1 MVDRVVQRPFL
12 LWVAE
17 AASRAGKGKPDKPL
31 PAGAAEVTGPE
42 LAEVKRALTQSVAQ
56 ERGKPVVHP
65 KSQGG
70 RRGAYAAPIDHLA
83 YFPRDALLS
92 ITQSAVE
99 EFLEEHASK
108 RLRPVTEKEGRRGG
122 GGSWSPVADYILDI
136 PDDAIPG
143 EQEQNRRLGG
153 VGEITDPRWIISV
166 AAMGWRK
173 LKHRYE
179 FHDSPAPPHRL
190 AENARVIAVGD
201 WAIGSKRARRV
212 AHQIREV
219 LDADDSTGRDCHVI
233 HLGDTYYGGWD
244 REYRKRFLPHWPVR
258 EGEPHGSWSLNGN
271 HDMYTGG
278 HGYFEVLLNDAR
290 FAPFHQGSSWFS
302 LENDH
307 WQLLGLDSSWAD
319 HDLAGSQPRWVAS
332 KVEEHPNRKTMLLS
346 HHQPFSAYEDVPPQL
361 VAKLGAALAKGPADA
376 WLWGHEHR
384 CVAYKPRDQVRL
396 GRCVGHGGIPVYADN
411 SRTPSSVS
419 WRLRKSF
426 RVGLET
432 WAMLGFAVL
441 DFDGPKINIRY
452 LNERGVKE
460 KSETIE

>member
-17 AASRAGKGKPDKPL
+17 AASRADKGKPDKPL

-42 LAEVKRALTQSVAQ
+42 LAEVKRALTQSVAR

-83 YFPRDALLS
+83 YFPRDPLLS
-92 ITQSAVE
+92 ITHSAVE
-99 EFLEEHASK
+99 EFLEQHASK

-136 PDDAIPG
+136 PADAIPG

-173 LKHRYE
+173 LKHRHE
-179 FHDSPAPPHRL
+179 LRDSPAPPHRL

-201 WAIGSKRARRV
+201 WAIGSKRARPV

-219 LDADDSTGRDCHVI
+219 LDADDSNGRDCHVI

-258 EGEPHGSWSLNGN
+258 EGEPRPRRHGRVLA
-271 HDMYTGG
+271 DPPPPARDRQLMPK
-278 HGYFEVLLNDAR
+278 HGVL
-290 FAPFHQGSSWFS
+290 
-302 LENDH
+302 
-307 WQLLGLDSSWAD
+307 
-319 HDLAGSQPRWVAS
+319 DLQRAGSRGTGDERSSSRASRLTKSNSTRAPILRTGARPRHIAVSAPAGRRIR
-332 KVEEHPNRKTMLLS
+332 VFDPYTPPPEFLQNRRYQR
-346 HHQPFSAYEDVPPQL
+346 HCFSD
-361 VAKLGAALAKGPADA
+361 LGK
-376 WLWGHEHR
+376 
-384 CVAYKPRDQVRL
+384 
-396 GRCVGHGGIPVYADN
+396 
-411 SRTPSSVS
+411 
-419 WRLRKSF
+419 
-426 RVGLET
+426 
-432 WAMLGFAVL
+432 
-441 DFDGPKINIRY
+441 
-452 LNERGVKE
+452 RGVVDAQG
-460 KSETIE
+460 